1 MTISSKYA
9 AILANLTRNAPLHI
23 DPLLFG
29 NSPTQGANL
38 AFVEPRPTVSADLW
52 SRTAD
57 GISYIGIR
65 VSHSIADQHAVAA
78 DLAAVAVERQIIP
91 VFLSRI
97 GDCGMQRFGFRVELI
112 GGVNEDEM
120 QACEEQVSRLWN
132 LAIIIDAADIASFD

>member
-9 AILANLTRNAPLHI
+9 AILGNLTRNTPLQI

-29 NSPTQGANL
+29 DSPKQGANL
-38 AFVEPRPTVSADLW
+38 AFIDPRPTVF
-52 SRTAD
+52 
-57 GISYIGIR
+57 GIR
-65 VSHSIADQHAVAA
+65 VSHPIADQHAVAA

-91 VFLSRI
+91 VFLSRV

-112 GGVNEDEM
+112 GGANEDEM
-120 QACEEQVSRLWN
+120 HACEEQVSRLWN

>member
-9 AILANLTRNAPLHI
+9 AILGNLTRNTPLQI

-29 NSPTQGANL
+29 DSPKQGANL
-38 AFVEPRPTVSADLW
+38 AFIDPRPTVSADLW
-52 SRTAD
+52 SRAED
-57 GISYIGIR
+57 DISYIGIR
-65 VSHSIADQHAVAA
+65 VSHPIADQHAVAA

-91 VFLSRI
+91 VFLSRV

-112 GGVNEDEM
+112 GGANEDEM
-120 QACEEQVSRLWN
+120 HACEEQVSRLWN